1 MLFSQRIEGWLDAL
15 CRTQIAHKLPHRLG
29 VQADVLHAR
38 LTSALDLRLLRP
50 VHARLKLFEPSVDD
64 AISTGDTQDL
74 PTETEHATL
83 DCAKSLLA
91 TDSPPTQHGRLQ
103 HGKKVLV
110 TGQQTKA
117 STGILATK
125 GDHVIQLQQ

>member
-1 MLFSQRIEGWLDAL
+1 MLPSQRIERWFNAL
-15 CRTQIAHKLPHRLG
+15 CRTQIAHQLPHRLG
-29 VQADVLHAR
+29 VQADMLHAR
-38 LTSALDLRLLRP
+38 LASALDLRLLRP

-64 AISTGDTQDL
+64 AITTGHTQDL
-74 PTETEHATL
+74 PTETEYTTL

-91 TDSPPTQHGRLQ
+91 TGSPPTQHRRLQ

-117 STGILATK
+117 PTGILAAK
-125 GDHVIQLQQ
+125 RDHVIQLQQ